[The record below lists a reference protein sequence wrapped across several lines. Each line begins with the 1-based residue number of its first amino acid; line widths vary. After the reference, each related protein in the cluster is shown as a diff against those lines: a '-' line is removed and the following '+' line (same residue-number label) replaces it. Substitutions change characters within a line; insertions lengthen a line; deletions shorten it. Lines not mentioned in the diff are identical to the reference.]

1 MARFESR
8 CDYTTEEQNAI
19 VASVKKFNPNAKVE
33 FGLGTAIFVTLAH
46 CVLSFPTIEVF
57 NRYY

>member
-1 MARFESR
+1 MALESR
-8 CDYTTEEQNAI
+8 CDYTTEQQNAI
-19 VASVKKFNPNAKVE
+19 VASVKKSNPNAKVE

>member
-8 CDYTTEEQNAI
+8 CDYTTEQQSDI
-19 VASVKKFNPNAKVE
+19 VARVKKFNPNAKVE
-33 FGLGTAIFVTLAH
+33 FGLSTSIFVTLAH
-46 CVLSFPTIEVF
+46 CVLSFPTLEVF